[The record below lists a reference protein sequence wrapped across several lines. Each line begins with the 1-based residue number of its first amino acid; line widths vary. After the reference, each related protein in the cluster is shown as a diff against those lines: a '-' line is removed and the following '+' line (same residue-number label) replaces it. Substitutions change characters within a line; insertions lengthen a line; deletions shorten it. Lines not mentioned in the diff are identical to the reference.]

1 MPYNQ
6 IANSL
11 KIRGIVEEVYENG
24 TNVDVRYKGLGENIR
39 INPIEDRVK
48 AQNNSAD
55 QNIKNIF
62 N

>member
-39 INPIEDRVK
+39 INPIVDRVK
-48 AQNNSAD
+48 AQNSSVD

>member
-39 INPIEDRVK
+39 INPIVDRVK
-48 AQNNSAD
+48 AQNSIAD

>member
-24 TNVDVRYKGLGENIR
+24 TNVDVSYKGLGDNIR
-39 INPIEDRVK
+39 INPIVDRVN
-48 AQNNSAD
+48 AQNSSAD

>member
-39 INPIEDRVK
+39 INPIVDKVK
-48 AQNNSAD
+48 AQNSSAD

>member
-1 MPYNQ
+1 M
-6 IANSL
+6 
-11 KIRGIVEEVYENG
+11 EEVYENG

-39 INPIEDRVK
+39 INPIVDRVK

>member
-39 INPIEDRVK
+39 INQIVDRVK
-48 AQNNSAD
+48 AQNSSAD

>member
-39 INPIEDRVK
+39 INPIVDIVK
-48 AQNNSAD
+48 AQNSSAD